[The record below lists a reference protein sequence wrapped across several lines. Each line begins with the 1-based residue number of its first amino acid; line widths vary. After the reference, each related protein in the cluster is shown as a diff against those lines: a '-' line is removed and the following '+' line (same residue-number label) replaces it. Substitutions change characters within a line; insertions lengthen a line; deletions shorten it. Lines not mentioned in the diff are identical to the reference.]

1 MQNVSTDIVIDNNT
15 SSGCESSK
23 SYDYVQSKP
32 ETNSILLKKKKV
44 PGLDAFAKKKQKNDS
59 DVENLLA
66 QSTSAL
72 TNLATIVHKS
82 ISKRSPD
89 KINE

>member
-1 MQNVSTDIVIDNNT
+1 MGLMSFLIPHISHRKSRSSMGNQHLST
-15 SSGCESSK
+15 SSTLFKISSPAPLSFVSSK
-23 SYDYVQSKP
+23 AYIID
-32 ETNSILLKKKKV
+32 
-44 PGLDAFAKKKQKNDS
+44 